1 MITSLVKNWRFAL
14 GSNEGAE
21 TPDFDD
27 SAWKTLD
34 LPHDW
39 QIENN
44 RDPDIE
50 GGASQG
56 FYPRN
61 QIGWYR
67 YHFKAPA
74 EWKDRWVQIRFDG
87 VQRFSTVWLNGV
99 KLGGRP
105 YGYVPF
111 DLDLNTALNYEKE
124 NVLAVKVDNT
134 IGSGDRWYSG
144 AGIYR
149 QVQLSVSDRV
159 FIPRDGVR
167 VTTLRL
173 DDESALVRVAVEVI
187 NKTAAPVQAEIKGLI
202 TVPPAGSFVP
212 LIIPV
217 HCAAGSTSVAEI
229 DVEIK
234 NPRRWDPDSPA
245 LYGLSLGLGPDTT
258 SLRFGL
264 REVRFDGEEGFFLNG
279 KNIKLKGV
287 DLHHDGGAV
296 GAAVPEALWR
306 RRFKKLKD
314 CGANA
319 IRCSHNPQAA
329 EFYDLADEMGFLL
342 IDELYD
348 KWTPTDLY
356 YKEFFDA
363 WWERDLE
370 AMIRRDRN
378 HPSVILW
385 SVGNEIEFQFQE
397 HFYEQLKLMCDKTR
411 SLDSG
416 RPVSAALM
424 PPCFK
429 DYDDHAPLEK
439 KINAVLRYAGIV
451 DVLML
456 NYMESFYAELKH
468 AGLNKAVIGS
478 EVFTYYRSTEEQ
490 FIDMPAR
497 SPWQD
502 VVKNKFVAGSFLWA
516 GIDYLGE
523 SSGWLSRGWSGSL
536 LDTAGFEKI
545 RSWYISSHWKEEPV
559 LKLAVF
565 DENEPF
571 DMAGSYWSFPQM
583 RRHWNYPVSSPV
595 KHVAAI
601 TNCDLVKLYLN
612 NETVRVAAPDHE
624 RDSIAHIWVPF
635 RPGTL
640 RAEGWR
646 NGVKVAEDALYTAKR
661 PATVEII
668 APVRAAPEEV
678 VPVEI
683 WLKDKYGEPWVLDN
697 PLTRVKLQG
706 NAELIALDNGD
717 MCSAEVY
724 AASKRSFWNGH
735 ILALLRIGN
744 SAAAAGTAAGMKA
757 ATVRLTAEVEGMNP
771 VSHDIAII

>member
-1 MITSLVKNWRFAL
+1 MILPVLNNWKFAL
-14 GSNEGAE
+14 GGNEGAE
-21 TPDFDD
+21 SPDFDD
-27 SAWKTLD
+27 STWRTLD

-44 RDPDIE
+44 RDPDMQ
-50 GGASQG
+50 GGGSQG

-67 YHFKAPA
+67 YRFNAPA
-74 EWKDRWVQIRFDG
+74 EWKDKWVQIHFDG
-87 VQRFSTVWLNGV
+87 VQRFSAVWLNGV

-111 DLDLNTALNYEKE
+111 EIDLNSALNYGQE

-134 IGSGDRWYSG
+134 IGGGDRWYSG

-149 QVQLSVSDRV
+149 QVHLYVSDKL
-159 FIPRDGVR
+159 FIPLGGVKVITTRLAGDAAVIR
-167 VTTLRL
+167 V
-173 DDESALVRVAVEVI
+173 SAEVV
-187 NKTAAPVQAEIKGLI
+187 NKSNTPANVEIKGRI
-202 TVPPAGSFVP
+202 TPPLSKDSISFSMAVK
-212 LIIPV
+212 
-217 HCAAGSTSVAEI
+217 CAAGSLSAVET
-229 DVEIK
+229 DVEIR
-234 NPRRWDPDSPA
+234 NPVLWDVDNPA
-245 LYGLSLGLGPDTT
+245 LYGLSLTLGNDTT
-258 SLRFGL
+258 PLRFGL
-264 REVRFDGEEGFFLNG
+264 REAHFDGEKGFSLNG
-279 KNIKLKGV
+279 RSLKLKGV

-296 GAAVPEALWR
+296 GAAVPEAVWR
-306 RRFKKLKD
+306 RRFKKLKE

-385 SVGNEIEFQFQE
+385 SVGNEIEGQYQE
-397 HFYEQLKLMCDKTR
+397 HFYDQLGAMCKKVR
-411 SLDSG
+411 SLDPS
-416 RPVSAALM
+416 RSVSAALM

-429 DYDDHAPLEK
+429 DYDDRAPLEK
-439 KINAVLRYAGIV
+439 KITATLRYADIV
-451 DVLML
+451 DVLLL
-456 NYMESFYAELKH
+456 NYMEPFYAELRRS
-468 AGLNKAVIGS
+468 GLSKAIIGS
-478 EVFTYYRSTEEQ
+478 EVFTYYRSAENQ
-490 FIDMPAR
+490 FIDMSAH
-497 SPWQD
+497 SPWRD
-502 VVKNKFVAGSFLWA
+502 VAKNDHVAGSFLWA

-523 SSGWLSRGWSGSL
+523 SIGWPCRGWTGSM

-545 RSWYISSHWKEEPV
+545 RSWYISSQWKEEPV

-565 DENEPF
+565 DEQEPY
-571 DMAGSYWSFPQM
+571 DRANHNWSFPQM
-583 RRHWNYPVSSPV
+583 RRHWNYPAPSPV

-601 TNCDLVKLYLN
+601 TNCEMVKLYMN
-612 NETVRVAAPDHE
+612 DETVRKAVPDHTG
-624 RDSIAHIWVPF
+624 DSIAHFYLPY
-635 RPGTL
+635 RPGVI

-646 NGVKVAEDALYTAKR
+646 NGIKVIEDILHTAKR
-661 PATVEII
+661 PAAIEII
-668 APVRAAPEEV
+668 AVSKAAADDTV
-678 VPVEI
+678 LAEI

-697 PLTRVKLQG
+697 PI
-706 NAELIALDNGD
+706 AEVHITGDARLLALDNGD

-724 AASKRSFWNGH
+724 ATSRRSFWNGH
-735 ILALLRIGN
+735 ILALIRIGKTR
-744 SAAAAGTAAGMKA
+744 G
-757 ATVRLTAEVEGMNP
+757 TVRITVAADGMNP
-771 VSHDIAII
+771 VSHDIGPNVV